1 MQIIAHQ
8 GDTVDAICYRHFGQ
22 TRGITEQV
30 LLLNPGLA
38 SYGPVLPMG
47 ITVQLP
53 DQVNTTPAASQLV
66 NLWD

>member
-1 MQIIAHQ
+1 MNVISQQ
-8 GDTVDAICYRHFGQ
+8 GDSVDALCHRHYGQ
-22 TRGITEQV
+22 THGLVEQV

-38 SYGPVLPMG
+38 AYGPVLPMG

-53 DQVNTTPAASQLV
+53 DRLTPSPVAAPLV